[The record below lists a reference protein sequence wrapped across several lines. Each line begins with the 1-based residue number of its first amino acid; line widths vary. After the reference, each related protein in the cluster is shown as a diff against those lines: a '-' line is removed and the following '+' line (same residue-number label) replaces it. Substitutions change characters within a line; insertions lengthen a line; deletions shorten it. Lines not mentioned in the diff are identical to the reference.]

1 MGATM
6 EQIARECGVSV
17 MTVSR
22 VVSGRGSVSPVTRDK
37 VMRAVNRM
45 DFQLNTVASNL
56 ARSRSGFIGMATPF
70 QGLVGSAYFGELM
83 RGVEAVLAETEW
95 DLAMFDI
102 RARTF
107 EDGERLQTLYRTR
120 KVDGL
125 LVVAP
130 NAEEAFLETFSGMRI
145 PLVVVG
151 KQVNHRAV
159 SCVSCD
165 DYQGIEMLCAH
176 LHGLGHRRIAFVGG
190 PEGFSVA
197 QTRERAFVDFC
208 RKRRLA
214 KVNTPVWRGDY
225 SLKSGK
231 EAGLALLQAEAR
243 PSAII
248 AANDMMAFGLIEAAR
263 KLRLEIPGDVCI
275 GGFDDLPAAE
285 DRVPSLTTVHQP
297 VFEMAERG
305 ARMLV
310 DALNAGGRPEGKT
323 VMDVS
328 LIVRESTGPV
338 SEA

>member
-1 MGATM
+1 
-6 EQIARECGVSV
+6 
-17 MTVSR
+17 
-22 VVSGRGSVSPVTRDK
+22 
-37 VMRAVNRM
+37 MRAVNRL
-45 DFQLNTVASNL
+45 DFQINTVASNL

-70 QGLVGSAYFGELM
+70 HGLVGSAYFGELM
-83 RGVEAVLAETEW
+83 RGVEAVLADTEW

-107 EDGERLQTLYRTR
+107 EDGERLQALYRTR

-130 NAEEAFLETFSGMRI
+130 NAEEAFLETFSSMRI

-151 KQVNHRAV
+151 KEVSHRAV

-165 DYQGIEMLCAH
+165 DHRGITQLCEH
-176 LHGLGHRRIAFVGG
+176 MHGLGHRRIAFVGG

-197 QTRERAFVDFC
+197 QTRERAFVEFC
-208 RKRRLA
+208 RRRRLA
-214 KVNTPVWRGDY
+214 KSGTPVWRGDY
-225 SLKSGK
+225 SLRSGK

-263 KLRLEIPGDVCI
+263 KLRLDVPGDVSI
-275 GGFDDLPAAE
+275 GGFDDLPTAA
-285 DRVPSLTTVHQP
+285 DREPSLTTVHQP

-305 ARMLV
+305 TRMLV
-310 DALNAGGRPEGKT
+310 DALNGDARPSKKT

-328 LIVRESTGPV
+328 LVVRQSTARV
-338 SEA
+338 S